1 MSQPFSHPDAVP
13 KELKCL
19 LFFVK
24 EQETHAIIECWYV
37 SVRYPR
43 DSSSRVA
50 LSNLS
55 QRPHPMSSSTYPLV
69 MTNIA
74 MV

>member
-1 MSQPFSHPDAVP
+1 MQSLNVGM
-13 KELKCL
+13 CL
-19 LFFVK
+19 S
-24 EQETHAIIECWYV
+24 AILEI
-37 SVRYPR
+37 
-43 DSSSRVA
+43 SSSRVA